1 MQKMTLLTLLCGLT
15 LAVGQAQAGNAE
27 AGKTKANDA
36 CADCHGADG
45 KGDADSPAT
54 AGLTEEVFIKAMKE
68 YQAETRTKS
77 KKMIKAAKKVSDEEI
92 ADLAAY
98 YATLKK

>member
-1 MQKMTLLTLLCGLT
+1 MKQAMLLLFLGAA
-15 LAVGQAQAGNAE
+15 LAGGPVLAGNAD
-27 AGKTKANDA
+27 AGKAKSEA

-45 KGDADSPAT
+45 KGDEDSPAII
-54 AGLTEEVFIKAMKE
+54 GLTPEAFVKAMKE

-77 KKMIKAAKKVSDEEI
+77 KKMIKSAKKQSDEDI

>member
-1 MQKMTLLTLLCGLT
+1 MKTPSLLWLLCGFAL
-15 LAVGQAQAGNAE
+15 VSGPAQAGNVD
-27 AGKTKANDA
+27 AGKTKSDA
-36 CADCHGADG
+36 CVDCHGADG

-54 AGLTEEVFIKAMKE
+54 AGLAEEAFIKAMKE

-77 KKMIKAAKKVSDEEI
+77 KKMIKAAKKVSDEDI